1 LLLVSP
7 AAAGVSAGALAA
19 VVSAAAGVSAGAGV
33 ASTGVSVVVDSV
45 ASVLSPEPEQATKPN
60 IATIAR
66 ALIMFFIDNE
76 FLKN

>member
-1 LLLVSP
+1 LLLVSAAGASVAGVAAAVVSP
-7 AAAGVSAGALAA
+7 AAGVASAAGVST
-19 VVSAAAGVSAGAGV
+19 AGVSVAGA
-33 ASTGVSVVVDSV
+33 SV